1 MPPEHLER
9 LYDEHAPSLFRYL
22 HGILLN
28 EHDVKDVLQ
37 ETFISIA
44 KSRPPDSPEAE
55 RTWIFR
61 IAHNAAIDHI
71 RRNRTREKYTEHF
84 SLEPRTETQ
93 PPSKPDV
100 ADLPLALASALAQIP
115 DEQASITRLHLF
127 EGLTFD
133 AIAKIQSVPINTVT
147 SRFRYA
153 LAKLRPLLEPLY
165 QSLR

>member
-1 MPPEHLER
+1 MPPDLLER

-28 EHDVKDVLQ
+28 EHDVRDVLQ
-37 ETFISIA
+37 ETFISVT
-44 KSRPPDSPEAE
+44 KSRPPDSLKAE
-55 RTWIFR
+55 RTWMFR

-71 RRNRTREKYTEHF
+71 RRNRTRERYTERF
-84 SLEPRTETQ
+84 SMEPRPESEL
-93 PPSKPDV
+93 PAKPDV
-100 ADLPLALASALAQIP
+100 AQLPEALDSALAQIP
-115 DEQASITRLHLF
+115 EEQASITRLHLL
-127 EGLTFD
+127 EGMTFD
-133 AIAKIQSVPINTVT
+133 AIARIQSVPLNTVT

>member
-1 MPPEHLER
+1 MPPETLER
-9 LYDEHAPSLFRYL
+9 LYDEHAPSMFRYL

-37 ETFISIA
+37 ETFIHLA
-44 KSRPPDSPEAE
+44 KCTAPESPEVE
-55 RTWIFR
+55 RAWLFR

-71 RRNRTREKYTEHF
+71 RRNRTREKYTESF
-84 SLEPRTETQ
+84 SAQPRSESELPPQ
-93 PPSKPDV
+93 PDASSVP
-100 ADLPLALASALAQIP
+100 AALDAALSQIP
-115 DEQASITRLHLF
+115 AEQASITRLHLL

-133 AIAKIQSVPINTVT
+133 AISKIQSVPLNTVT

-153 LAKLRPLLEPLY
+153 LAKLRPRLEPLY